1 MVFGSSNGPQE
12 ALWPCSGTT
21 SKFPTQGIKK
31 ILISLIGAHCH
42 RDTESVAQHIRY
54 LTNKGGIPVINEHGG
69 KGTDNRFE
77 AGNDAPFDALQE
89 CPRCGAPGES
99 FSFWSDSDDTTWEE
113 PEREEVEEMEEDDGD
128 DDGDDEDEELE
139 EYVNEEDD
147 EDEY

>member
-1 MVFGSSNGPQE
+1 MM
-12 ALWPCSGTT
+12 
-21 SKFPTQGIKK
+21 
-31 ILISLIGAHCH
+31 
-42 RDTESVAQHIRY
+42 
-54 LTNKGGIPVINEHGG
+54 NEFQF
-69 KGTDNRFE
+69 DNNE
-77 AGNDAPFDALQE
+77 ITGNWECDECGYTYHSTIIERLQE